1 MQKFDFIRNYISYR
15 YSSRTKFDVHPPF
28 LFDLIT
34 KVFEDKKNYPDYQKV
49 EKLKKALIKNRQTV
63 SITDLG
69 AGSSMNK
76 NPERSIG
83 FIARTSSK
91 DKKRGRL
98 MYRLASYFKPGN
110 ILELGTSLGLST
122 AYLSL
127 GSPESKIITIE
138 GCPNIAALAEDN
150 FKKLKLDNIDLI
162 CGNFDNELDRVL
174 NTIPQLD
181 FAFIDGNHKREPT
194 IKYFE
199 QCLSRTVNDSVLI
212 FDDIHWSEG
221 METAWEHVKQHP
233 AVTLSIDI
241 FFMGIVFFRK
251 ELSREHF
258 VIKY

>member
-15 YSSRTKFDVHPPF
+15 YSSRTKYDVHPPF

-34 KVFEDKKNYPDYQKV
+34 HVFEDKTVHPEYKEIEN
-49 EKLKKALIKNRQTV
+49 LKKELIKNQQTI

-76 NPERSIG
+76 SPDRSISY
-83 FIARTSSK
+83 IARTSSK
-91 DKKRGRL
+91 NKKHGRL
-98 MYRLASYFKPGN
+98 MYRLANYFQPGN

-122 AYLSL
+122 AYMAL
-127 GSPESKIITIE
+127 GSPKSKIITIE
-138 GCPNIAALAEDN
+138 GCPNIAALAEEN
-150 FKKLKLDNIDLI
+150 FKKLKTKNIDLI
-162 CGNFDNELDRVL
+162 SGSFENELSKVL
-174 NTIPQLD
+174 DSLQKLD
-181 FAFIDGNHKREPT
+181 FAFIDGNHQQGPT

-199 QCLSRTVNDSVLI
+199 QCLSKTVNDSIMI

-221 METAWEHVKQHP
+221 MEKAWEHIKQHP
-233 AVTLSIDI
+233 EVTLSIDI
-241 FFMGIVFFRK
+241 FFMGIVFFKK